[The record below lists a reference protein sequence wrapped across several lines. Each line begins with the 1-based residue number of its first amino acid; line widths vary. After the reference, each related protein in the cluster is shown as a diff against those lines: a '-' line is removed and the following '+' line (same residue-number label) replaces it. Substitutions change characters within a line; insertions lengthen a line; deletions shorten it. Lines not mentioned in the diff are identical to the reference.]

1 MLHALETYRLMLCS
15 RYLDQQEEELH
26 KQGLIDFCVSSA
38 GAEAVAAFPAFM
50 EHDLLFLH
58 YRDRPL
64 MLRQGWKPE
73 ELLASAMGR
82 AFSLA
87 GGRNLHPLLVSSAR
101 RTFNISGPL
110 GQAPLQAVGAAL
122 ALKAKTGNAIVLA
135 SMGDGTT
142 QQGQVLEALA
152 EAARE
157 AAPVLFLIH
166 NNRWAISCPTS
177 GRTFWHLPDGR
188 LLDEYWGIPISH
200 LDSADLSACSRGLT
214 EAVNRVR
221 SAQQPLIVVLE
232 TARIGEHSS
241 ADRQE
246 TYRDAAELAAERSTQ
261 DPLHNLRGLLLDT
274 GQTEQELQALEAEV
288 KCEIEL
294 ALTVARNFP
303 LPVPE
308 LAAAPVCQ
316 NLEQPEYAPF
326 AEQGCTMAQALN
338 AVLAL
343 QLRQDATVSVRGQ
356 DIEDPKG
363 DVLGLTKGLSSCFP
377 GRVCNGPLSEATLVG
392 GGIGRALAGE
402 KPVVM
407 IQFADFLPHAWSQ
420 LVCDAAS
427 YWWRSGGGTDC
438 PLILLAPYG
447 GYRHGLGPFHSH
459 SLEGALAHVPGL
471 QVFVPSNA
479 PDAAGLLQA
488 AFCSRTPTVLLYPNN
503 LLHASAH
510 YAPADVSGLFV
521 APGRARHIRSGT
533 DLTLVCWG
541 NTVAICEEAASLL
554 EVAGLPCDLLDLRT
568 VAPWDHTAVLASAQR
583 TGRLLVVHEDTLT
596 AGFGAEV
603 IAWTTTHAPAV
614 ACRRVTRSDVLLPA
628 NNVNQLALLPSVR
641 STLQA
646 AAELLELEVSWPENG
661 VVREDMVLVPGHNP
675 ADEEILVGKLLVT
688 VGESV
693 TAGQTLAELEGQKA
707 SYDFH
712 SPQSG
717 TIAELFV
724 EAGETARP
732 CSPFLRFVSEG
743 QTAAPVALQ
752 PTIRKKPQNSGKAV
766 GDSALIAAGIVGTGA
781 YLPEQR
787 LTNEE
792 LAARLDV
799 STNWIY
805 NRTGIHSRRIAAPEQ
820 ACSDLAIEAAR
831 RAMADADAAPEEIG
845 MVIIATSTGDYPT
858 PSTAAIVQ
866 HALGIPA
873 AACFDLSA
881 ACSGFVYGL
890 MLGCNAVSCGF
901 SRKVLVV
908 GAETLSRIVNPM
920 DKDSVILFGDGAGA
934 VIIGAVPEGYGLLAT
949 DVGTTGSD
957 HAAVL
962 IPAGGSRLPTT
973 PETLTE
979 KLQYLRMDGNQV
991 FMFAMRVLGNS
1002 ALRALEAA
1010 GLSVDEIDL
1019 FIPHQANR
1027 RIIEAAAGR
1036 LELPM
1041 DKIVINLEQ
1050 YGNTSA
1056 ATIPIALHEAW
1067 AAERIHHGDRLVLTG
1082 FGGGL
1087 SWGSTLVRWYAP
1099 GVCRAPRG
1107 DQIHNEECA
1116 A

>member
-38 GAEAVAAFPAFM
+38 GAEAVAAFPALM
-50 EHDLLFLH
+50 EQDLLFLH

-82 AFSLA
+82 AFSPA

-122 ALKAKTGNAIVLA
+122 ALKAKTGNALVLA

-142 QQGQVLEALA
+142 QQGQVFEALA

-177 GRTFWHLPDGR
+177 GKTFWHLPDGR

-200 LDSADLSACSRGLT
+200 LDGADPPACSRGLT

-221 SAQQPLIVVLE
+221 SAQQPLIVVLD

-246 TYRDAAELAAERSTQ
+246 TYRDAAGLAAERTTQ
-261 DPLHNLRGLLLDT
+261 DPLHNLRCLLLET
-274 GQTEQELQALEAEV
+274 GRTEQELQALEAEV
-288 KCEIEL
+288 KTEIEQAL
-294 ALTVARNFP
+294 AVARSFP
-303 LPVPE
+303 PPE
-308 LAAAPVCQ
+308 PEYMASPAFQ
-316 NLEQPEYAPF
+316 NLNQPEQAPF
-326 AEQGCTMAQALN
+326 AEQGYTMAQALN
-338 AVLAL
+338 AVLAFQL
-343 QLRQDATVSVRGQ
+343 QQDATVSLRGQ

-363 DVLGLTKGLSSCFP
+363 DVLGLTKGLSSRFP
-377 GRVCNGPLSEATLVG
+377 DRVCNGPLSEATLVG
-392 GGIGRALAGE
+392 VGIGRALAGE

-427 YWWRSGGGTDC
+427 YWWRSGGETDC

-459 SLEGALAHVPGL
+459 SPEGALAHFPGL

-503 LLHASAH
+503 LLHVPVN
-510 YAPADVSGLFV
+510 YAPVDVAGLFV
-521 APGRARHIRSGT
+521 PPGRARQLRSGN

-541 NTVAICEEAASLL
+541 NTVAICEEAAALL
-554 EVAGLPCDLLDLRT
+554 ATAGLACNLLDLRT
-568 VAPWDHTAVLASAQR
+568 IAPWDRSAVLESAQR

-603 IAWTTTHAPAV
+603 IAWVTTHAPTV
-614 ACRRVTRSDVLLPA
+614 LCRRVARPDVLLPA
-628 NNVNQLALLPSVR
+628 NNANQLALLPSVR

-646 AAELLELEVSWPENG
+646 AAELLELEISRPESNA
-661 VVREDMVLVPGHNP
+661 VREDMVLVPGHNP
-675 ADEEILVGKLLVT
+675 ADEELLVGRLLVT
-688 VGESV
+688 VGETV
-693 TAGQTLAELEGQKA
+693 AEGQTLAELEGQKA

-712 SPQSG
+712 APRSG

-724 EAGETARP
+724 EAGEVTRP
-732 CSPFLRFVSEG
+732 CSPFLRFDSHG
-743 QTAAPVALQ
+743 PSAAPVVLQ
-752 PTIRKKPQNSGKAV
+752 PTIRKKQQNSGKLAGASV
-766 GDSALIAAGIVGTGA
+766 QTAAGIVGSGA

-792 LAARLDV
+792 LAERLNVTTD
-799 STNWIY
+799 WIY

-820 ACSDLAIEAAR
+820 ACSDLAIEAAK
-831 RAMADADAAPEEIG
+831 RAMADAGAAPEEIG
-845 MVIIATSTGDYPT
+845 MVIVATSTGDYPT
-858 PSTAAIVQ
+858 PSTAALVQ

-890 MLGCNAVSCGF
+890 VLGCNAVRCGLC
-901 SRKVLVV
+901 RKVLVV
-908 GAETLSRIVNPM
+908 GAEVLSHVVNPM

-934 VIIGAVPEGYGLLAT
+934 VVVGTVPEGYGLLAT

-957 HAAVL
+957 HTAVL
-962 IPAGGSRLPTT
+962 IPAGGSRLPAS
-973 PETLTE
+973 PETLAE
-979 KLQYLRMDGNQV
+979 QLQYLRMDGNQV

-1002 ALRALEAA
+1002 ALRVIEAG
-1010 GLSVDEIDL
+1010 GLTVHEIDL

-1050 YGNTSA
+1050 CGNTSA
-1056 ATIPIALHEAW
+1056 ATIPIALHEAR
-1067 AAERIHHGDRLVLTG
+1067 AAGRLHHGDRLVLTG

-1099 GVCRAPRG
+1099 GV
-1107 DQIHNEECA
+1107 Q
-1116 A
+1116 